1 MKISSKKYSNL
12 LTLIVAIAFLI
23 LGAFM
28 YKNPDAVIIYTTYVI
43 GGLLI
48 IIGIFKCF
56 KNYLDVK
63 KDNSTNSKEMIVGI
77 IMAVVGLICIFLAG
91 AIETLVR
98 FIIGGWIL
106 FSGINRFINVLY
118 LEKKDSFFWISLV
131 IAALLIGGGLYTILE
146 VNLAF
151 KLLGIVIIVYAIL
164 EIIGYIFNIKSSVL
178 VKETDTNQKVIDAKL
193 IEKK

>member
-1 MKISSKKYSNL
+1 MKIISKKYSNL

-28 YKNPDAVIIYTTYVI
+28 YKDPNAVIVYITYVI

-63 KDNSTNSKEMIVGI
+63 KDNSTNSTEMIVGI
-77 IMAVVGLICIFLAG
+77 TMAVVGLICIFLAG
-91 AIETLVR
+91 VIETVVR

-118 LEKKDSFFWISLV
+118 LEKKNSTFWVSLV
-131 IAALLIGGGLYTILE
+131 LAVLLIGGGLYTILE

-151 KLLGIVIIVYAIL
+151 KLLGIVIIIYAIL
-164 EIIGYIFNIKSSVL
+164 EIIGYIVNIKSSPL
-178 VKETDTNQKVIDAKL
+178 VTDTDKKVIDAKL